1 MSLTLGDL
9 SIINNLEK
17 YDNYDDFMNNYE
29 KKLNVLQAKCIG
41 TSENK
46 EFENKLQS
54 VINKIIDKKN
64 IIDKELFNQ
73 RT

>member
-1 MSLTLGDL
+1 
-9 SIINNLEK
+9 
-17 YDNYDDFMNNYE
+17 MNNYE